1 MATYMGKYTS
11 AVCMPCTI
19 TLISKTYT
27 TDAYGQSIE
36 SETTKAVKGYVASVS
51 ANENERAAQ
60 NGLIAAWE
68 ATLWAFEYNDEM
80 IVEVKGKRYSVYRY
94 YFRSD
99 GRVELYLG
107 KRAGVVN
114 GANN

>member
-19 TLISKTYT
+19 TLISKTYS
-27 TDAYGQSIE
+27 TDTYGQNVGTE
-36 SETTKAVKGYVASVS
+36 STKNVQGYVASVS

-94 YFRSD
+94 YYRSD

>member
-11 AVCMPCTI
+11 AVCIPCTI
-19 TLISKTYT
+19 TLISSTYT
-27 TDAYGQSIE
+27 TDAYGQNVATE
-36 SETTKAVKGYVASVS
+36 STKDVQGYIASVS

-68 ATLWAFEYNDEM
+68 ATFWAFEYNEEM
-80 IVEVKGKRYSVYRY
+80 AVEVNGKRYSVYRFY
-94 YFRSD
+94 YRSD

-107 KRAGVVN
+107 KRAGVIN
-114 GANN
+114 GKGN